1 VKYLCL
7 VYPPEGFVP
16 GPATSPDYFDVRA
29 AMKEAGVH
37 LASGALQPPEATT
50 TLSVRD
56 GETILTDGPFAEI
69 KEQVGGYFL
78 LECSDLD
85 EAVRWASSIPGV
97 TRGGSV
103 EIRPL
108 RGFGG
113 GA

>member
-1 VKYLCL
+1 

-16 GPATSPDYFDVRA
+16 GPTTSPVYFESRA
-29 AMKEAGVH
+29 AMEKAGVH

-56 GETILTDGPFAEI
+56 GETVLTDGPFAEI

-78 LECSDLD
+78 LECGDLD
-85 EAVRWASSIPGV
+85 EAVRWASTIPGV
-97 TRGGSV
+97 KMGGSV

-108 RGFGG
+108 RIFGG
-113 GA
+113 QA